1 MRSELLLK
9 IIKNNK
15 ASGIDEIINEY
26 LKSTVSQMMPLYK
39 YFLKPA
45 CILVISSILSAYLFN
60 LLFNMDVNNLPRF
73 DTIVIA
79 LLLSGSAGLPFF
91 LSIGLMRRF

>member
-26 LKSTVSQMMPLYK
+26 LKSTVSQMMPLYVK
-39 YFLKPA
+39 LEE
-45 CILVISSILSAYLFN
+45 
-60 LLFNMDVNNLPRF
+60 
-73 DTIVIA
+73 
-79 LLLSGSAGLPFF
+79 AGVAGENHRPWA
-91 LSIGLMRRF
+91 SNW